1 MTEGLPQAATSGFD
15 VLLGLTITELE
26 DGLARGEVPV
36 RDELKQPYG
45 LVHGGVF
52 ATIAESLAS
61 LATALAVAPEGRQA
75 MGQAN
80 QTNFLRPI
88 IAGTIHGAARA
99 RHRGRTSW
107 VWDVEITDDEGR
119 LCALTRMTVAVRD
132 GCAAQLRGAPRPS
145 Q

>member
-1 MTEGLPQAATSGFD
+1 MTDDLPIATQGFD
-15 VLLGLTITELE
+15 RLLGLRLTEFG
-26 DGLARGEVPV
+26 DDVVRGEVSV

-52 ATIAESLAS
+52 AAIAESLAS
-61 LATALAVAPEGRQA
+61 LATAISVASDGRQA

-88 IAGTIHGAARA
+88 TAGMIHGTARA

-119 LCALTRMTVAVRD
+119 LCALTRMTVAVRP
-132 GCAAQLRGAPRPS
+132 ANR
-145 Q
+145 

>member
-1 MTEGLPQAATSGFD
+1 LPFAATDGFD
-15 VLLGLTITELE
+15 GLVGLTITELE
-26 DGLARGEVPV
+26 DGLARGEVGV

-52 ATIAESLAS
+52 AAIAESLAS
-61 LATALAVAPEGRQA
+61 LATALAVAQDGRQA

-80 QTNFLRPI
+80 QTSFLRPI
-88 IAGTIHGAARA
+88 TAGSIHGTARA

-119 LCALTRMTVAVRD
+119 LCALTRMTVAVRARD
-132 GCAAQLRGAPRPS
+132 G
-145 Q
+145 

>member
-1 MTEGLPQAATSGFD
+1 VATEGFD
-15 VLLGLTITELE
+15 SLVGLTITELE
-26 DGLARGEVPV
+26 EGLARGDVPV
-36 RDELKQPYG
+36 RDDLKQPYG

-52 ATIAESLAS
+52 AAIAETLAS
-61 LATALAVAPEGRQA
+61 LATAVAVGSDGRQA

-88 IAGTIHGAARA
+88 TAGTIHGTARA

-119 LCALTRMTVAVRD
+119 LCALTRMTVAVRA
-132 GCAAQLRGAPRPS
+132 GNM
-145 Q
+145 

>member
-52 ATIAESLAS
+52 ATIAETLAS

-132 GCAAQLRGAPRPS
+132 G
-145 Q
+145 

>member
-1 MTEGLPQAATSGFD
+1 MPDALPQTATEGLDG
-15 VLLGLTITELE
+15 LLGLTITQLE
-26 DGLARGEVPV
+26 DGLACGELPV

-52 ATIAESLAS
+52 AAVAETLAS
-61 LATALAVAPEGRQA
+61 LATALAVASDGRHA

-88 IAGTIHGAARA
+88 TAGKIHGAARA
-99 RHRGRTSW
+99 RHRGRSSW

-119 LCALTRMTVAVRD
+119 LCALTRMTVAVRARK
-132 GCAAQLRGAPRPS
+132 G
-145 Q
+145 

>member
-1 MTEGLPQAATSGFD
+1 MTDALPQTANGGFD
-15 VLLGLTITELE
+15 ALYGLTITELE

-52 ATIAESLAS
+52 AAIAESLAS
-61 LATALAVAPEGRQA
+61 IATAVAVATAGRQA

-80 QTNFLRPI
+80 QTSFVRPI
-88 IAGTIHGAARA
+88 AAGTIHGTARA
-99 RHRGRTSW
+99 RHRGRSSW

-119 LCALTRMTVAVRD
+119 LCALTRMTVAVR
-132 GCAAQLRGAPRPS
+132 ASPQ
-145 Q
+145 